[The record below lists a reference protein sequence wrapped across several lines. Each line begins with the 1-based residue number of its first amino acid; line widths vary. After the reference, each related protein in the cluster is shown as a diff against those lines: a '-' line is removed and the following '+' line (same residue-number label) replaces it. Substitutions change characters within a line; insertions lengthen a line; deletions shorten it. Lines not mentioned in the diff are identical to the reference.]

1 MRGGIGI
8 FCKLNSGPFFTL
20 FLPIILYDTA
30 TKLFSGNM
38 AWISMFSSPFA
49 DRIQFRYAGK
59 LERIERQLHHYGSG
73 LNALVALSAFRSD
86 PTDTY
91 LLRIGYGGMNG
102 PLSNIHED
110 GFAAAAF
117 HSFPDTLAWD
127 AYSGDYG
134 PNHVGLILGT
144 GTYLVE
150 DAELGSLVAYGGE
163 LDSGGNVDATT
174 TMVRPR
180 DVARRKIFLGPLGL
194 QVEIDA
200 GVIEEF
206 TYTSTNASLALTLGQ
221 LDGVPTTNST
231 VLWVS
236 REEGEAG
243 YRVTGAGVTQ
253 ARGGWQIP
261 LSSDS
266 VVVNVVPS

>member
-1 MRGGIGI
+1 M
-8 FCKLNSGPFFTL
+8 
-20 FLPIILYDTA
+20 
-30 TKLFSGNM
+30 
-38 AWISMFSSPFA
+38 
-49 DRIQFRYAGK
+49 Q
-59 LERIERQLHHYGSG
+59 RIERQLHHYGSG

-86 PTDTY
+86 PSDTY

-102 PLSNIHED
+102 PLSNIHQD

-150 DAELGSLVAYGGE
+150 DAELGSLVAYGGQMVA
-163 LDSGGNVDATT
+163 SGGASGATT
-174 TMVRPR
+174 STATVQPR
-180 DVARRKIFLGPLGL
+180 DVARRKVFVGPLGML
-194 QVEIDA
+194 VEIDA

-206 TYTSTNASLALTLGQ
+206 TYAPGNSSLTLTLGQ

-231 VLWVS
+231 VLWLS
-236 REEGEAG
+236 REDGESG
-243 YRVTGAGVTQ
+243 YTVTGSGVTEG
-253 ARGGWQIP
+253 ARGGWGIT
-261 LSSDS
+261 LSSNS
-266 VVVNVVPS
+266 VVVVNVVPS

>member
-1 MRGGIGI
+1 MSPISASTSDP
-8 FCKLNSGPFFTL
+8 KLDPQHSLVT
-20 FLPIILYDTA
+20 
-30 TKLFSGNM
+30 
-38 AWISMFSSPFA
+38 
-49 DRIQFRYAGK
+49 DREKCRYGGK
-59 LERIERQLHHYGSG
+59 LERIERQIHHYGSG

-86 PTDTY
+86 PSDTY

-144 GTYLVE
+144 GTYLAQ
-150 DAELGSLVAYGGE
+150 DNELGYLVAYGGQVVAS
-163 LDSGGNVDATT
+163 SGSNPTT
-174 TMVRPR
+174 TVQTR
-180 DVARRKIFLGPLGL
+180 DVARRKVFVGPLRL
-194 QVEIDA
+194 LVEIDA

-206 TYTSTNASLALTLGQ
+206 TYTSGDASLTFTLGQ

-231 VLWVS
+231 VLWLS
-236 REEGEAG
+236 REEEEVAG
-243 YRVTGAGVTQ
+243 YTVTGTGVTK
-253 ARGGWQIP
+253 ARGGWEIS

-266 VVVNVVPS
+266 VVVNIVPS

>member
-1 MRGGIGI
+1 M
-8 FCKLNSGPFFTL
+8 L
-20 FLPIILYDTA
+20 FIPSLLGLVTNQHH
-30 TKLFSGNM
+30 S
-38 AWISMFSSPFA
+38 
-49 DRIQFRYAGK
+49 RYAGK

-86 PTDTY
+86 PSDTY

-144 GTYLVE
+144 GTYLAE
-150 DAELGSLVAYGGE
+150 DADLGSLVAYGGE
-163 LDSGGNVDATT
+163 VVSGGSNAATT
-174 TMVRPR
+174 VRPR
-180 DVARRKIFLGPLGL
+180 DVARRKVFVGPLGL
-194 QVEIDA
+194 LVEVDA
-200 GVIEEF
+200 GVIEEV
-206 TYTSTNASLALTLGQ
+206 TYAPGNSSLVLTLGQ
-221 LDGVPTTNST
+221 LDSVPTTNST
-231 VLWVS
+231 VLWLS
-236 REEGEAG
+236 REDGDAG
-243 YRVTGAGVTQ
+243 YAVTGAGVTE
-253 ARGGWQIP
+253 ARGGWAIP